1 MLEFIG
7 FIALLA
13 IIFGVSFGTALTGF
27 FKFVV
32 LGLLVLMLIGLIV
45 KLLESLKGAILVL
58 IGAIAAV
65 ALGVNLIN
73 DPANSTRVNVC
84 HNLIGSANM
93 DCLITAYE
101 AHNESVNQ
109 GWGYAICGSIAG
121 ICAYM
126 AICSDD
132 MAKPKPKNT
141 KTHSV
146 GGSSKP
152 LSKKS

>member
-27 FKFVV
+27 FKFV
-32 LGLLVLMLIGLIV
+32 LIGFLVIMLIGLIV
-45 KLLESLKGAILVL
+45 KLLESLKGAILVM
-58 IGAIAAV
+58 IGAIVTV
-65 ALGVNLIN
+65 ALGVNMIN
-73 DPANSTRVNVC
+73 DPANSVRTNAC
-84 HNLIGSANM
+84 QNLVGGANW
-93 DCLITAYE
+93 DCMVIAYD

-121 ICAYM
+121 ICAFV

-132 MAKPKPKNT
+132 MAKPKPKSA
-141 KTHSV
+141 KTHLV
-146 GGSSKP
+146 DGSSKP